1 VAHRSAGV
9 AAVVIPAVLAAGAV
23 LLLDRG
29 ADSAPPS
36 SEAEL
41 SRLARRAENLSAL
54 QSALTPL
61 ELRPARGG
69 APQAD
74 LGARVRPARPV
85 RISIPGARVKSPVV
99 PARVKRGAIEIPSV
113 GKAGWYSGGPRPG
126 EPGRAVI
133 IGHLDRRHGPGLF
146 ARVPKLDRG
155 AVVTVTDTRREVHR
169 YRVVGAGQARKNRFP
184 RDQVLGYSARPVL
197 VLVTCGGPFRPGRG
211 YRDNVLVFARGA
223 G

>member
-1 VAHRSAGV
+1 MAHRSVGV

-23 LLLDRG
+23 LLLDRT

-36 SEAEL
+36 SDAQL
-41 SRLARRAENLSAL
+41 SRLARRAESLSAL
-54 QSALTPL
+54 QSVLTPL
-61 ELRPARGG
+61 QLRPARGR
-69 APQAD
+69 APRAD

-85 RISIPGARVKSPVV
+85 RLSIPGARVESPVL
-99 PARVKRGAIEIPSV
+99 PARVKRGAIQIPSV
-113 GKAGWYSGGPRPG
+113 GKAGWYAGGPRPG

-133 IGHLDRRHGPGLF
+133 IGHLDRLHGPGLF
-146 ARVPKLDRG
+146 ARVPRLARG
-155 AVVTVTDTRREVHR
+155 ALVTVTDARREVHR

-197 VLVTCGGPFRPGRG
+197 VLVTCGGPFRPGSG

-223 G
+223 